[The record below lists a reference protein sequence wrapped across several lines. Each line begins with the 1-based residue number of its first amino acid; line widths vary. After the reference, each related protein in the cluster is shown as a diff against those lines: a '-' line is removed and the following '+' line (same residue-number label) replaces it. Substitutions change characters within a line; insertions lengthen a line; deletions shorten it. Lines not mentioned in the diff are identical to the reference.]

1 MKRKGVRYSYYR
13 CVASTKHGET
23 DCPLRSVSGE
33 LLERQVIAQ
42 TGLVLKTPEFIG
54 LVAEKTG
61 YGESEV
67 KASLSDIPAF
77 FDGLFPPERERLLH
91 CLIEEIVIRADGLD
105 IEFKTSGM
113 KELVKGMTHG
123 TDQAA

>member
-1 MKRKGVRYSYYR
+1 MATENGIRRR
-13 CVASTKHGET
+13 CAIYTRKHGET

-61 YGESEV
+61 
-67 KASLSDIPAF
+67 
-77 FDGLFPPERERLLH
+77 
-91 CLIEEIVIRADGLD
+91 
-105 IEFKTSGM
+105 
-113 KELVKGMTHG
+113 
-123 TDQAA
+123 